1 MRDHTKLRAFKLVD
15 EVAILIYQ
23 ATRNFPKDELYGLTS
38 QIRRAAVSA
47 ASNIVEGSARES
59 EVEYVRFL
67 EIAYASLKEAG
78 YQLGLAQRLG
88 YLEEKIFLPCY
99 AAVMEAEKVL
109 CALIKS
115 MRSKSTFLQ
124 PTAHSL

>member
-15 EVAILIYQ
+15 EVTILIYQ

-47 ASNIVEGSARES
+47 ASNIVEASARES
-59 EVEYVRFL
+59 ETEYIRFL
-67 EIAYASLKEAG
+67 EIAYASLKEAD

-88 YLEEKIFLPCY
+88 YLEEKVFSPCY
-99 AAVMEAEKVL
+99 SKIMEAEKVL
-109 CALIKS
+109 CALIQS
-115 MRSKSTFLQ
+115 MRLKSI
-124 PTAHSL
+124 SL